1 MQPSMVMPRLSI
13 MMFLQF
19 FVWGAW
25 YVTVGNYMYENGLKD
40 AIGTAYSVGPIAAIV
55 SPFFLGMI
63 ADRYFAS
70 ERVLGVLHILVAI
83 VMFAAPMFAEGSSAS
98 TTLFISVLLIHMLCY
113 MPTLGLTNTLSFHHL
128 TNQEKQFPV
137 VRVFGTIGW
146 IVANFVVSG
155 LLAADKNAVQF
166 YLTGFSAILLGLYSF
181 TLPHTPP
188 PAKGRKT
195 SAREILGM
203 DSLILMKQPSFAVFI
218 ICSFLICAPLAAY
231 YAFAPVFIDSAH
243 LGIFVS
249 DSGMEKVAT
258 YMMFGQIAEIVFML
272 VMPLCFARLGVR
284 WMLLIGML
292 SWVLRYALF
301 ALGATDSVVWMIM
314 AGILLHGI
322 CYDFYFVTGFI
333 YVDRKASPEIRGQ
346 AQGLLVLVT
355 QGVGML
361 IGAQLAQ
368 KFKDQFITLEGPES
382 LSQWSQFWWIPCVT
396 AAVIMV
402 LFALF
407 FREKEAPQTA

>member
-1 MQPSMVMPRLSI
+1 
-13 MMFLQF
+13 
-19 FVWGAW
+19 
-25 YVTVGNYMYENGLKD
+25 
-40 AIGTAYSVGPIAAIV
+40 
-55 SPFFLGMI
+55 
-63 ADRYFAS
+63 
-70 ERVLGVLHILVAI
+70 
-83 VMFAAPMFAEGSSAS
+83 
-98 TTLFISVLLIHMLCY
+98 
-113 MPTLGLTNTLSFHHL
+113 
-128 TNQEKQFPV
+128 
-137 VRVFGTIGW
+137 
-146 IVANFVVSG
+146 
-155 LLAADKNAVQF
+155 
-166 YLTGFSAILLGLYSF
+166 
-181 TLPHTPP
+181 
-188 PAKGRKT
+188 
-195 SAREILGM
+195 
-203 DSLILMKQPSFAVFI
+203 
-218 ICSFLICAPLAAY
+218 
-231 YAFAPVFIDSAH
+231 
-243 LGIFVS
+243 
-249 DSGMEKVAT
+249 MEKVAT

-355 QGVGML
+355 PGVGML

-368 KFKDQFITLEGPES
+368 KFKNQFITLEGPES